1 MTVRLLAASK
11 APKNMMGTPVHI
23 WVIFGIAI
31 VIALVVDL
39 GVFHRKAHRIQLKEA
54 LLESVAWISVALLFN
69 LWLYFS
75 RGPQAG
81 VEFLTG
87 YLVEKSLS
95 VDNIFVFL
103 LIFQAFRIQPKS
115 QHRVLYFGVAG
126 ALVLRAVFVLA
137 GVTLLQTFHPI
148 LYIFGAI
155 LLFTGLKML
164 WPQKRARRPENNW
177 MVRITRRFIPVVDKH
192 EGQDFLVREGGRWKA
207 TPLFMAL
214 VAVEAMDIIFAVD
227 SVPAVLAITRDT
239 FIVYSSNVFAILGL
253 RALYFALADILPRFR
268 FLHQG
273 LAAIVIFVGTKM
285 VVSEHFPISAVT
297 SLIVIA
303 IILSLTIATSL
314 IFPRGSSNTQAA

>member
-1 MTVRLLAASK
+1 
-11 APKNMMGTPVHI
+11 MMGTPIHV

-31 VIALVVDL
+31 IVALVLDL
-39 GVFHRKAHRIQLKEA
+39 GVLHRRAHAVQLKEA
-54 LLESVAWISVALLFN
+54 LIESAAWISVALLFH
-69 LWLYFS
+69 LWLYFA
-75 RGPQAG
+75 RGPLAG
-81 VEFLTG
+81 VEFFTA

-103 LIFQAFRIQPKS
+103 LIFQAFKIPPKS
-115 QHRVLYFGVAG
+115 QHRVLYFGIAG

-137 GVTLLQTFHPI
+137 GITLLQAFHPI
-148 LYIFGAI
+148 MYFFGAI

-164 WPQKRARRPENNW
+164 FPRKRALRPENNW
-177 MVRITRRFIPVVDKH
+177 MVRVVRQVIPVVQDY
-192 EGQDFLVREGGRWKA
+192 EGQQFLVRESGKWKA
-207 TPLFMAL
+207 TPLFLAL

-273 LAAIVIFVGTKM
+273 LAPIIFFVGTKM
-285 VVSEHFPISAVT
+285 VSTDHFPISGVA
-297 SLIVIA
+297 SLAVIA
-303 IILSLTIATSL
+303 AILAATIAASLLFPHRASTPTS
-314 IFPRGSSNTQAA
+314 

>member
-1 MTVRLLAASK
+1 
-11 APKNMMGTPVHI
+11 MMGTPVHI

>member
-1 MTVRLLAASK
+1 
-11 APKNMMGTPVHI
+11 MMGTPIHI

-31 VIALVVDL
+31 LVALVLDL
-39 GVFHRKAHRIQLKEA
+39 GVFHRKAHTVQLKEA
-54 LLESVAWISVALLFN
+54 LIESGAWISIALLFN

-75 RGPQAG
+75 RGPLAG
-81 VEFLTG
+81 VEFFTA

-103 LIFQAFRIQPKS
+103 LIFQAFKIPPKS
-115 QHRVLYFGVAG
+115 QHRVLYFGIAG
-126 ALVLRAVFVLA
+126 ALVLRAVFVVA
-137 GVTLLQTFHPI
+137 GITLLQAFHPI
-148 LYIFGAI
+148 MYFFGAI

-164 WPQKRARRPENNW
+164 FPRKRALRPKNNW
-177 MVRITRRFIPVVDKH
+177 MVRAVRQVIPVVHDY
-192 EGQDFLVREGGRWKA
+192 EGQQFLVRESGRWKA
-207 TPLFMAL
+207 TPLFLAL

-273 LAAIVIFVGTKM
+273 LAAIIIFVGTKM
-285 VVSEHFPISAVT
+285 IASEHFPISAVT

-303 IILSLTIATSL
+303 IVLGVTIAASL
-314 IFPRGSSNTQAA
+314 VFPRRGVNPKAP

>member
-1 MTVRLLAASK
+1 
-11 APKNMMGTPVHI
+11 MMGTPIHV

-31 VIALVVDL
+31 VVALALDL
-39 GVFHRKAHRIQLKEA
+39 GVFHRRAHTVQLKEA
-54 LLESVAWISVALLFN
+54 LTESAAWISVALLFN

-103 LIFQAFRIQPKS
+103 LIFQAFKVPPKS
-115 QHRVLYFGVAG
+115 QHRVLYFGIAG

-137 GVTLLQTFHPI
+137 GITLLQTFHPI
-148 LYIFGAI
+148 LYLFGAI
-155 LLFTGLKML
+155 LLFTGVKML
-164 WPQKRARRPENNW
+164 LPRKRALRPEHNW
-177 MVRITRRFIPVVDKH
+177 LVRITRRFIPVVDNY
-192 EGQDFLVREGGRWKA
+192 EGEQFLVKANGRWKA
-207 TPLFMAL
+207 TPLFLAL

-285 VVSEHFPISAVT
+285 IVSEHFPIPAVT
-297 SLIVIA
+297 SLVVIA
-303 IILSLTIATSL
+303 VILGATIAASLLLPRVDPTSN
-314 IFPRGSSNTQAA
+314 PV

>member
-1 MTVRLLAASK
+1 
-11 APKNMMGTPVHI
+11 MMGTPIHI

-31 VIALVVDL
+31 LVALVLDL
-39 GVFHRKAHRIQLKEA
+39 GVFHRKAHTVQLKEA
-54 LLESVAWISVALLFN
+54 LIESGAWISIALLFN

-75 RGPQAG
+75 RGPLAG
-81 VEFLTG
+81 VEFFTA

-103 LIFQAFRIQPKS
+103 LIFQAFKIPPKS
-115 QHRVLYFGVAG
+115 QHRVLYFGIAG

-137 GVTLLQTFHPI
+137 GITLLQAFHPI
-148 LYIFGAI
+148 MYFFGAI

-164 WPQKRARRPENNW
+164 FPRKRALRPENNW
-177 MVRITRRFIPVVDKH
+177 MVRIARRMIPVVHDY
-192 EGQDFLVREGGRWKA
+192 EGQQFLVRKSGRWKA
-207 TPLFMAL
+207 TPLFLAL

-273 LAAIVIFVGTKM
+273 LAAIIIFVGTKM
-285 VVSEHFPISAVT
+285 ILSEHFPISAVT

-303 IILSLTIATSL
+303 VVLGVTIAASL
-314 IFPRGSSNTQAA
+314 VFRRRDVNPKAP

>member
-1 MTVRLLAASK
+1 
-11 APKNMMGTPVHI
+11 MMGTPIHI

-31 VIALVVDL
+31 LVALVLDL
-39 GVFHRKAHRIQLKEA
+39 GVFHRKAHTVQLKEA
-54 LLESVAWISVALLFN
+54 LIESGAWISIALLFN

-75 RGPQAG
+75 RGPLAG
-81 VEFLTG
+81 VEFFTA

-103 LIFQAFRIQPKS
+103 LIFQAFKIPPKS
-115 QHRVLYFGVAG
+115 QHRVLYFGIAG

-137 GVTLLQTFHPI
+137 GITLLQAFHPI
-148 LYIFGAI
+148 MYFFGAI

-164 WPQKRARRPENNW
+164 LPRKRALRPENNW
-177 MVRITRRFIPVVDKH
+177 MVRVVRQVIPVVQDY
-192 EGQDFLVREGGRWKA
+192 EGQQFLVRESGRWKA
-207 TPLFMAL
+207 TPLFLAL

-273 LAAIVIFVGTKM
+273 LAAIIIFVGTKM
-285 VVSEHFPISAVT
+285 IASEHFPISAVT

-303 IILSLTIATSL
+303 IVLGVTIAASL
-314 IFPRGSSNTQAA
+314 VFPRRGVNPKAP

>member
-1 MTVRLLAASK
+1 
-11 APKNMMGTPVHI
+11 MMGTPIHI

-31 VIALVVDL
+31 LVALVLDL
-39 GVFHRKAHRIQLKEA
+39 GVFHRKAHTVQLKEA
-54 LLESVAWISVALLFN
+54 LIESGAWISIALLFN

-75 RGPQAG
+75 RGPLAG
-81 VEFLTG
+81 VEFFTA

-103 LIFQAFRIQPKS
+103 LIFQAFKIPPKS
-115 QHRVLYFGVAG
+115 QHRVLYFGIAG

-137 GVTLLQTFHPI
+137 GITLLQAFHPI
-148 LYIFGAI
+148 MYFFGAI
-155 LLFTGLKML
+155 LLFTGLRML
-164 WPQKRARRPENNW
+164 FPRKRALRPENNW
-177 MVRITRRFIPVVDKH
+177 MVRVVRQVIPVVQDY
-192 EGQDFLVREGGRWKA
+192 EGQQFLVRESGRWKA
-207 TPLFMAL
+207 TPLFLAL

-273 LAAIVIFVGTKM
+273 LAAIIIFVGTKM
-285 VVSEHFPISAVT
+285 IASEHFPISAVT

-303 IILSLTIATSL
+303 IVLGVTISASLV
-314 IFPRGSSNTQAA
+314 FPRRGVNPKAP